1 MVVERDCW
9 GERECGGVWRRVEAC
24 GGVWE
29 MRDVGSSCPPAT
41 TERWEC
47 APRLDEGGG
56 RGGGRGGGGQPRR
69 ATTRQIRDSSEQS
82 RGCVRPRALF
92 GIHSECFRHP
102 FGIHSASVLG
112 GGGLGASVRWRSSQS
127 RKRGRWA
134 GAAGGAGGGGDW
146 AEGRLTPASSPAPCA
161 GGRGAAPC
169 DTCCVLPRPPARR
182 NGCGAPALIACLR
195 LAAEA

>member
-24 GGVWE
+24 GRVWE

-47 APRLDEGGG
+47 APRLDGGGG

-82 RGCVRPRALF
+82 TGCVRPRALF

-112 GGGLGASVRWRSSQS
+112 FGGLGASVRWRSSQS
-127 RKRGRWA
+127 RKRGRGA
-134 GAAGGAGGGGDW
+134 GAAGGAGWRRRLGGGT
-146 AEGRLTPASSPAPCA
+146 AHSSELTLAHHVP
-161 GGRGAAPC
+161 GGGGLLR
-169 DTCCVLPRPPARR
+169 ARR
-182 NGCGAPALIACLR
+182 VVCCLAR
-195 LAAEA
+195 RRAETAVARQP